1 MQKEV
6 LKSAI
11 EKYYL
16 NGLTENTKIV
26 VKDKNVVINF
36 TPTEDRSLI
45 GQITITNTDLEDAEI
60 GVYNTTQLLKLL
72 KIMDHTI
79 KITFNEEYQVF
90 NKIILQ
96 DYKYDLEFY
105 LADVNMIG
113 KVSKVKEPVYDFN
126 LALDSEIIKK
136 YTDAKKALGD
146 IKPFTIEV
154 DSLINK
160 IIFTLGE
167 TSSYSNKIKFDVPIM
182 PEFNIKDIKAVP
194 FSANMFHEVLTANKE
209 AELGT
214 LSFSK
219 EGLIKLSFKE
229 GNIESTYY
237 LVRLEE

>member
-1 MQKEV
+1 MQKEI

-36 TPTEDRSLI
+36 TPTEDKSLI
-45 GQITITNTDLEDAEI
+45 GQILVSNTDLDNAEI

-79 KITFNEEYQVF
+79 KITFNEEYQIF

-96 DYKYDLEFY
+96 DHKYDLEFY
-105 LADVNMIG
+105 LADINMIG

-126 LALDSEIIKK
+126 LNLDSEIIKK

-167 TSSYSNKIKFDVPIM
+167 ISSYSNKIKFDVSVI
-182 PEFNIKDIKAVP
+182 PEANIKDINPIP
-194 FSANMFHEVLTANKE
+194 FSANIFYEILLANKE
-209 AELGT
+209 AEVGT
-214 LSFSK
+214 LYFSK
-219 EGLIKLSFKE
+219 EGLIKLFFKE